1 MIFGALRVEDDEP
14 AGPRYA
20 SILCPA
26 CGTPTTA
33 RSDGTVLC
41 RACVAA
47 SGDDWRLP
55 LQRHIERY
63 PKILSFCRCPLC
75 ERVLTSEVS
84 KQERWE
90 GLDWES
96 EQLLA
101 FLLRRVK
108 SALLGKRAVSA
119 IEGLSRALGDGKLS
133 LDDARFVWTE
143 PHSRRVKLEVV
154 VGHAGEGGASKH
166 KCELEFYE
174 ERRRCK
180 TCLGESSTRGRKMG
194 SGGGDFNSKV
204 QVRVKGAGGKRT
216 LRSLEDALKQLGGA
230 ATAARRHAAGFDVEF
245 ASRQHAAKF
254 LSDLRRSGRAPLRVE
269 QPTKKLVTHDEH
281 TNAADWQRTTLV
293 WVPPIDKHDIVVSGS
308 STFALVVGV
317 RNTIR
322 VVDLVTRNER
332 DVTAEQYF
340 KDPSEAV
347 MSTTDLVDFEVLD
360 DAFVS
365 RDGAPPRRYVA
376 PCLPDGP
383 KPGRVYTG
391 YDLQTIAHR
400 VHLVHGLPPVVLLLP
415 AAGRVDADDD
425 SSEAAAPAAV
435 TLSRK
440 DRRRQRKQ
448 AAAAAAATVAEHGD
462 GEADS
467 IDPPA
472 DGDPLDGE
480 DVGDPSSS
488 S

>member
-1 MIFGALRVEDDEP
+1 MIFGALRVEEDEQ
-14 AGPRYA
+14 AERHRYA

-26 CGTPTTA
+26 CGAPTTA

-75 ERVLTSEVS
+75 ERVLTSEAS

-90 GLDWES
+90 GLELES

-108 SALLGKRAVSA
+108 TALLGKRAVSA
-119 IEGLSRALGDGKLS
+119 IEGLSRALGDGTLT

-154 VGHAGEGGASKH
+154 VGHSGEGGASKH

-180 TCLGESSTRGRKMG
+180 SCLGESSTRGRKMG
-194 SGGGDFNSKV
+194 SGGGDFNSKI
-204 QVRVKGAGGKRT
+204 QVRVKGTGGKRT
-216 LRSLEDALKQLGGA
+216 MRSLEDALKELGGA

-254 LSDLRRSGRAPLRVE
+254 LSELRRSGRAPLRVE

-293 WVPPIDKHDIVVSGS
+293 WVPPIDKHDVVVTGS
-308 STFALVVGV
+308 SAFALVVGV
-317 RNTIR
+317 RNTLR

-340 KDPSEAV
+340 KDPFEAV
-347 MSTTDLVDFEVLD
+347 MSTTDLADFEVLD

-365 RDGAPPRRYVA
+365 RDSAPPRRYVA

-383 KPGRVYTG
+383 KPGRIYTG
-391 YDLQTIAHR
+391 YDLESIAHR

-415 AAGRVDADDD
+415 AAARVDDAADDAT
-425 SSEAAAPAAV
+425 EAPAPV
-435 TLSRK
+435 VLSRK
-440 DRRRQRKQ
+440 DRRKQRKQ
-448 AAAAAAATVAEHGD
+448 AAAAAAAAVAEHDD
-462 GEADS
+462 GEPEGS
-467 IDPPA
+467 RDPPA
-472 DGDPLDGE
+472 DDGDL
-480 DVGDPSSS
+480 PSSS